1 VGTARTD
8 PDHERDARG
17 EVLYNVMP
25 EQPSAAKRT
34 AEVIAGGSGLEALAG
49 AAAVTLAIIGLAG
62 VWPVAMAATG
72 LVVVGGGL
80 MAHGAAVAARWKDA
94 VRGVDPLHFDRNG
107 VWTGMGSESLGG
119 LISVV
124 LGALVL
130 AGKPPTVLVP
140 SAAVVLGCALLLGG
154 MAVPEVGDL
163 APGPARTFRY
173 EALVQRLVEGSG
185 GAMVVAGIAAATLGI
200 LALLGI
206 EPVLVIELVALLVI
220 GIVLALA
227 GGALTTRFAQR
238 IR

>member
-1 VGTARTD
+1 MGTARTQ
-8 PDHERDARG
+8 PDHERDGRG
-17 EVLYNVMP
+17 EVVYNVMP
-25 EQPSAAKRT
+25 DESRAAKRT

-49 AAAVTLAIIGLAG
+49 AAAVALAIIGLAD
-62 VWPVAMAATG
+62 VWPVAMAAVA
-72 LVVVGGGL
+72 LIVVGGGL
-80 MAHGAAVAARWKDA
+80 IAHGVAVAARWKDA

-119 LISVV
+119 LIAVV

-140 SAAVVLGCALLLGG
+140 AAVVVLGCALLLGG

-163 APGPARTFRY
+163 APSPARTFRY
-173 EALVQRLVEGSG
+173 EALVQRLVEGAG
-185 GAMVVAGIAAATLGI
+185 GAMVIAGIAAATLGI

-220 GIVLALA
+220 GIVLVLA
-227 GGALTTRFAQR
+227 GGALTSRFAPR